1 MQGFPLFAPGINQQ
15 KINLYN
21 YFCQMVKISAVIITY
36 NEEKNIIRC
45 IDSVSPVV
53 DEIVVI
59 DSFSKDRTKELCL
72 TKNVTFVEHQFR
84 SHIDQKNYAVT
95 QATYPYIL
103 SLDADEYLSSE
114 LTQSL
119 LEAKKTWPAEAFQMN
134 RLSSYGTKW
143 IKHGSWYPDRKIRL
157 WNKNLG
163 VWGGENPH
171 DRVVLKKGT
180 KVIHLAGDILHRAY
194 KDSRETLEKVQR
206 YSDIFAMENV
216 GRKNSSIITIMG
228 HTSFAF
234 LKSFVIKQ
242 GFLDGYEGLMVAQA
256 EANHVFYKYAK
267 LYEVNKKASLGKRI
281 IVSRTDNLGDVIL
294 TLPLL
299 GWLKATMPEIRI
311 YFIGKKYTHAIID
324 KCIHVDKFLDREEL
338 LKDPELLREV
348 DADSILFIY
357 PDRELA
363 KLSKKLGIRR
373 RVATAHRWFN
383 WLYCNYRVD
392 FSRLHSPLHESQLNF
407 KLLAPFKMYWDFD
420 LKEIANFYGL
430 IPPLQNHN
438 GYLSNNHFNLIL
450 HPKSKGSAREWH
462 LENYYELAR
471 SLPADR
477 YKIFITGLK
486 DEGERMFQEKPE
498 LFQLS
503 HVTDLTGKLG
513 LDELMSFISQADG
526 LVACS
531 TGVLHLASALGK
543 FSLGLYSPMK
553 PINPGRWMPIGL
565 RANYLVI
572 NKKCSNCKR
581 SKECACVNEITVE
594 RVKARLEEYHPKAL
608 SSKYAEY

>member
-1 MQGFPLFAPGINQQ
+1 
-15 KINLYN
+15 
-21 YFCQMVKISAVIITY
+21 MVKISAVIITY
-36 NEEKNIIRC
+36 NEEKNIVRC
-45 IDSVSPVV
+45 IDSVSTIA

-59 DSFSKDRTKELCL
+59 DSFSKDGTKELCL
-72 TKNVTFVEHQFR
+72 SKGVTFVEHQFR

-95 QATYPYIL
+95 QATHPYIL
-103 SLDADEYLSSE
+103 SLDADEYLSAE
-114 LTQSL
+114 LTLSL
-119 LEAKKTWPAEAFQMN
+119 LEVKQTWPAEAFRMN

-157 WNKNLG
+157 WNKHLG

-180 KVIHLAGDILHRAY
+180 TVIHLAGDILHRAY
-194 KDSRETLEKVQR
+194 KDSKETLEKVQR
-206 YSDIFAMENV
+206 YSDIFALESV
-216 GRKNSSIITIMG
+216 GKKNSSIITIMG

-234 LKSFVIKQ
+234 LKSFIIKW

-267 LYEVNKKASLGKRI
+267 LYEVNKKASLGKRV

-299 GWLKATMPEIRI
+299 GYLKATMPEIRI

-324 KCIHVDKFLDREEL
+324 KCIHIDKFLDRDEL

-348 DADSILFIY
+348 EADTILFIY

-392 FSRLHSPLHESQLNF
+392 FSRLRSRLHESQLNF

-430 IPPLQNHN
+430 VPPLQNHN
-438 GYLSNNHFNLIL
+438 GHLSNNHFNLII

-462 LENYYELAR
+462 LENYYELAQ

-486 DEGERMFQEKPE
+486 DEGERMRKEKPE

-503 HVTDLTGKLG
+503 HVTDLTGKMN

-553 PINPGRWMPIGL
+553 PIDPGRWMPIGIK
-565 RANYLVI
+565 ASYLVV
-572 NKKCSNCKR
+572 NKNCNNCKR
-581 SKECACVNEITVE
+581 SKECACVNEITAE
-594 RVKARLEEYHPKAL
+594 RVKVRLEEYYPKAF